1 MAQHWF
7 VLSVKDG
14 GLTRAKPPANAKPFP
29 WIERDVENLVALNPS
44 FLELESYVPLR
55 LQGVRGMV
63 ASPDQAFVDE
73 LGRIAVVEMKKTRA
87 SLPVSA
93 QVSGYAAHWQA
104 LPPGEIQR
112 ELSGLLGEKSRI
124 TRFGDA
130 FREVAQWAS
139 GESNLADTDRL
150 GRLALARLNPF
161 WAVKMGRVRAL
172 IDQDGEQLPC
182 KGAPPRMIA
191 VAPAFTDE
199 CIEFAEQLTERMVAL
214 ELVEVEVVKAGGRVY
229 VGRRFAHR
237 DPELEPTWRLFR
249 EAMEIP
255 LLRKS
260 FVVNGWADCLT
271 RESFSLSARGALHAR
286 VWIWASETKAVVW
299 TTVPSRWY
307 GNDSRERKRLRAA
320 FLDALPVDVDRSEVW
335 PEWTFK
341 MPEERKEA
349 IQCIADVA
357 EAIQSVLV
365 PAADAAIV

>member
-1 MAQHWF
+1 MGKWRIEPRRHG
-7 VLSVKDG
+7 SVG
-14 GLTRAKPPANAKPFP
+14 QARAR
-29 WIERDVENLVALNPS
+29 EVES
-44 FLELESYVPLR
+44 I
-55 LQGVRGMV
+55 
-63 ASPDQAFVDE
+63 
-73 LGRIAVVEMKKTRA
+73 LGREDGSRASADRPGWRAIAVQRR
-87 SLPVSA
+87 PSA
-93 QVSGYAAHWQA
+93 
-104 LPPGEIQR
+104 
-112 ELSGLLGEKSRI
+112 
-124 TRFGDA
+124 
-130 FREVAQWAS
+130 
-139 GESNLADTDRL
+139 NDR
-150 GRLALARLNPF
+150 G
-161 WAVKMGRVRAL
+161 
-172 IDQDGEQLPC
+172 
-182 KGAPPRMIA
+182 GAGIYR
-191 VAPAFTDE
+191 
-199 CIEFAEQLTERMVAL
+199 
-214 ELVEVEVVKAGGRVY
+214 RVY